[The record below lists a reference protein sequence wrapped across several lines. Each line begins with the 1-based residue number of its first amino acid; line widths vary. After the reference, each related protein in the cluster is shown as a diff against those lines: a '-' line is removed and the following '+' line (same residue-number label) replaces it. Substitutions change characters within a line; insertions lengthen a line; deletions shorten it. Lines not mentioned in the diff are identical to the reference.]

1 MRSWWFSHFT
11 SGCQRCLA
19 QLAEVVLE
27 SCQLSSVEAP
37 TQGWGKATAIT
48 KMYSAITKG
57 QIPSFSKGH
66 MYLISSF
73 SRQYSLAVQWQ
84 RFELPPSLWHH

>member
-1 MRSWWFSHFT
+1 MRSWRFSHFI
-11 SGCQRCLA
+11 SERLA

-27 SCQLSSVEAP
+27 SCQLSSVAAP

-57 QIPSFSKGH
+57 
-66 MYLISSF
+66 
-73 SRQYSLAVQWQ
+73 
-84 RFELPPSLWHH
+84 